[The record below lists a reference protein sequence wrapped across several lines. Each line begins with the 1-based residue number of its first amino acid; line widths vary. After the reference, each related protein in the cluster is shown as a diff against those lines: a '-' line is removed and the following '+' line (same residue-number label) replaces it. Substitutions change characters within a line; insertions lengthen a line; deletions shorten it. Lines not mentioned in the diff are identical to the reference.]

1 MDLAKPDR
9 FKVDHKTLN
18 DARLNH
24 DAKAVNC
31 LRKGGF
37 NFGVTMYPEHKGRW
51 LIVELIEAGC
61 KMYDIDILRSSS
73 DGYFVQKK
81 RKNSTPQKRE
91 APKPKTTRESKR
103 HARRGDA
110 FESSS
115 EPPYDAS
122 AYEEDDDEYMKYV
135 AADDDQDM
143 QASTVTIEEIT
154 TKTTLSVIQPLANK
168 HLNDVNNK
176 AKHRYLRDDDYH
188 VLHQLQRRGFSLA
201 EYQSQNGTY
210 EVDHLVAYFHESKM
224 STSFK
229 FSKAERNALRQLLKY
244 YETVTQEGYE
254 RGLDIYYLSC
264 KRNVISAILK
274 MNGELVREIKN
285 NPYRQKG
292 DDETSTQSSTGLSDM
307 FKNQRLEN
315 KFKVVGACGSVLAK
329 ALTMKEAMKYIK
341 EMGECMYCQGKMTME
356 PVSVFFFFSCPV
368 VVPLIYVLF
377 YRCNLCFRNTCK

>member
-1 MDLAKPDR
+1 MLLAAQKQ
-9 FKVDHKTLN
+9 
-18 DARLNH
+18 H
-24 DAKAVNC
+24 DATAKKMNQNGQFM
-31 LRKGGF
+31 KF
-37 NFGVTMYPEHKGRW
+37 YPPKQGVRYTIIE
-51 LIVELIEAGC
+51 LVEVGC
-61 KMYDIDILRSSS
+61 QMYDIDILTRTPAYMIVKYKLNDPMKKKSKSSARAAGSRTTSSNSSRTTSSNSRQRRDDHNMHQSSS
-73 DGYFVQKK
+73 SV
-81 RKNSTPQKRE
+81 E
-91 APKPKTTRESKR
+91 
-103 HARRGDA
+103 
-110 FESSS
+110 
-115 EPPYDAS
+115 
-122 AYEEDDDEYMKYV
+122 
-135 AADDDQDM
+135 
-143 QASTVTIEEIT
+143 IEEISVHS
-154 TKTTLSVIQPLANK
+154 TTLSVIQPLANM

-356 PVSVFFFFSCPV
+356 PVSVFFFFFSCPV